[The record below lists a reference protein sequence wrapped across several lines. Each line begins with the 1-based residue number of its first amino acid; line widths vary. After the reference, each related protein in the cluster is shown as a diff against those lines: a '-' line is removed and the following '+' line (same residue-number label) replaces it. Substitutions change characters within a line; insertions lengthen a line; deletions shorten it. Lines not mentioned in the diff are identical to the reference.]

1 MVSALSVLR
10 YSDFRRLWLGQTL
23 STIGDRL
30 VAVALAL
37 FVVQETG
44 SASDLAIVL
53 AAYSAP
59 FVLFVL
65 IGGVWADRLPRQ
77 RIMIATDL
85 ARFALHALLAT
96 LILTGNVEIWTVAV
110 IEALVGTCEA
120 FFRPAYTGLVPQTV
134 PEEEI
139 QHANAVTSGSAN
151 AAEMLG
157 PLVATALVLGWG
169 AGEAFAVDA
178 ATFLASAAL
187 LARVH
192 ARPRGEPQQRETLVR
207 ELAQGYREVRSR
219 TWVWATIAAFSVAL
233 FAAFAPFIVL
243 GPLIAEHAWGSTAY
257 YGVAVG
263 VFGAGTLAGALIG
276 LRVRPHRPLR
286 AAMIAALPWP
296 AALLIYAVG
305 APLPIV
311 YASLAAGGVCIALFD
326 IWWATALAQQI
337 PPQSLSRVS
346 SYDWMGSLAMLPLGY
361 IVAGAL
367 GALVGAQTYLAI
379 GALVALAGL
388 LFALSS
394 SQLRALRAPERK
406 LGDTAHPS
414 PSS

>member
-1 MVSALSVLR
+1 MTSALAVLR
-10 YSDFRRLWLGQTL
+10 YPDFRRLWLGQTL

-44 SASDLAIVL
+44 SAADLAIVL

-96 LILTGNVEIWTVAV
+96 LILTGNVEIWSVAV

-139 QHANAVTSGSAN
+139 QHANAITSGSSN

-178 ATFLASAAL
+178 ATFLVSAGL

-192 ARPRGEPQQRETLVR
+192 ARARGERQQRESLLR
-207 ELAQGYREVRSR
+207 EPAHGYREVRSR
-219 TWVWATIAAFSVAL
+219 IWVWATIAAFSVAL

-243 GPLIAEHAWGSTAY
+243 GPLIAEDMWGSTGY

-263 VFGAGTLAGALIG
+263 VFGAGTVAGALLG
-276 LRVRPHRPLR
+276 LRLRPQRPLR

-296 AALLIYAVG
+296 AALLVYALG
-305 APLPIV
+305 APLV
-311 YASLAAGGVCIALFD
+311 
-326 IWWATALAQQI
+326 
-337 PPQSLSRVS
+337 
-346 SYDWMGSLAMLPLGY
+346 
-361 IVAGAL
+361 
-367 GALVGAQTYLAI
+367 
-379 GALVALAGL
+379 
-388 LFALSS
+388 
-394 SQLRALRAPERK
+394 
-406 LGDTAHPS
+406 
-414 PSS
+414 